1 MCVFFNNKITL
12 YKSNHYS
19 WQDSINPQILYMLF
33 DAKQIAV
40 RLDDCLEVSCDQY
53 ISIFLKQ

>member
-40 RLDDCLEVSCDQY
+40 RLDDCLEVSCDQ
-53 ISIFLKQ
+53 